1 VRFVV
6 AVRQRANKVRKDQ
19 VEAPTAEHAI
29 AKVLNARKRCL
40 PGTVFEA
47 WPKEQPTQVVK
58 FTMG

>member
-6 AVRQRANKVRKDQ
+6 AVRHRAKEIRKDP

-29 AKVLNARKRCL
+29 AKVANARERCL

-58 FTMG
+58 FTI